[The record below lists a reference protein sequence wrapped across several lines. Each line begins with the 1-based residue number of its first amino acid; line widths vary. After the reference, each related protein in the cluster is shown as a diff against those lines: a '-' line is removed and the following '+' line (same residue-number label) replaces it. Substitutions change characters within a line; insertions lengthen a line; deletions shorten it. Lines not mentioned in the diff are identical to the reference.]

1 MNWKD
6 YSNFLKLSMRIFIN
20 IFLILI
26 TSVSINFAQADTI
39 KNVNSQIDTNKFIMK
54 KSPLGAVIRSAILPG
69 LGQFYNE
76 SYWKI
81 PIIWGALGY
90 LSYNWIN
97 QNNEFKNYRDLYTQ
111 SISSSNPEGN
121 LRFRNLREFYRDQR
135 DLTAVFIGLT
145 YLLNIID
152 AYVDAH
158 LFDFDVSPSPLER
171 NINFSLRIRF

>member
-1 MNWKD
+1 
-6 YSNFLKLSMRIFIN
+6 MRILIN
-20 IFLILI
+20 IFILLII
-26 TSVSINFAQADTI
+26 FVSFNFAQIDTTRNI
-39 KNVNSQIDTNKFIMK
+39 TAQQDTNKFIMK
-54 KSPLGAVIRSAILPG
+54 KSPTGAVIRSALIPG

-97 QNNEFKNYRDLYTQ
+97 QNKEYKNYRDLYSQ
-111 SISSSNPEGN
+111 SISSTNPEGN
-121 LRFRNLREFYRDQR
+121 LRFRSLREFYRDQR

-145 YLLNIID
+145 YLLNLID

-158 LFDFDVSPSPLER
+158 LFDFDVTPSTLQNEI
-171 NINFSLRIRF
+171 NISMRIKF